1 MMAEVHPMLESP
13 RAAVLGGQ
21 DEQSE
26 SVLRRIL
33 GAWGFV
39 TFQAPNARET
49 IEIVARE
56 KIHVLVLNVEMP
68 DMSGLDTY
76 RVLKLSTRFVPCVLT
91 TQRMTRR
98 VQIEALDVDAY
109 SLIPK
114 PLRLDRARR
123 TLASL
128 VKKYYG

>member
-1 MMAEVHPMLESP
+1 MLERP
-13 RAAVLGGQ
+13 RAALLSGQ
-21 DEQSE
+21 DAQSE

-33 GAWGFV
+33 GPWGFV
-39 TFQAPNARET
+39 TFQAPNAQET

-56 KIHVLVLNVEMP
+56 QVHVLVLNVEMP

-98 VQIEALDVDAY
+98 VQMEALGVDAF

-123 TLASL
+123 TLESL
-128 VKKYYG
+128 VRKYYG